1 MSSMGGGGLV
11 ARILFGPRFLIVF
24 MVMWVWMCFFI
35 VVIDRWED
43 VLKDA
48 IVVFLWCRL
57 NMFWSVLLVGH
68 AVAQVIRVGTCSCK
82 ELHTSCPSGL

>member
-1 MSSMGGGGLV
+1 VSSMGGGGLV

-57 NMFWSVLLVGH
+57 NIVAVLE
-68 AVAQVIRVGTCSCK
+68 IRIT
-82 ELHTSCPSGL
+82 P